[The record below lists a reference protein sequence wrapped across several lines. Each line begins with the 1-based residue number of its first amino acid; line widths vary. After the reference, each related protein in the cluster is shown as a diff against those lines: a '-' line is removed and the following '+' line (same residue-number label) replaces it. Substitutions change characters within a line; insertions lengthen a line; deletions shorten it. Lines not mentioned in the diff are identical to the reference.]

1 MNYQIFSIQ
10 SYKDVTYANS
20 FKESE
25 SGQEPMFD
33 IKQTKLGDARPEKG
47 GNSYK
52 IVNKQEKVFLKRKN
66 YGTY

>member
-1 MNYQIFSIQ
+1 VKYKNFSIQ

-20 FKESE
+20 FRESG

-47 GNSYK
+47 GNSCK
-52 IVNKQEKVFLKRKN
+52 IGNKQEKFF
-66 YGTY
+66 